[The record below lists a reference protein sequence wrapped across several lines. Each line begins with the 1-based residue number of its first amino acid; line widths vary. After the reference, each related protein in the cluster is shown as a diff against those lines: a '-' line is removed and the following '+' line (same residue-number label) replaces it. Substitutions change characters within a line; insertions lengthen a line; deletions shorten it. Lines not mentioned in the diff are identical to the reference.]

1 MTVEIRLASSEQ
13 RYIIQ
18 NMWPAYIHDLS
29 QYRNQLPNKHGLFD
43 DDEIS
48 TYTAENFMTGW
59 WTHPKQAFAFI
70 LYVEERAAGFALVA
84 SPPLVDGKAD
94 KVIAEFF
101 LLHPYR
107 GKGIGKLLATQVFD
121 MFKGSWQVSVLPKSK
136 PALAFWRKVISEYTN
151 DKFHEQEQKYPD
163 ELMIDFFFS
172 SF

>member
-107 GKGIGKLLATQVFD
+107 GKGIGKLLATRVFD
-121 MFKGSWQVSVLPKSK
+121 MFKGVM
-136 PALAFWRKVISEYTN
+136 AG
-151 DKFHEQEQKYPD
+151 
-163 ELMIDFFFS
+163 
-172 SF
+172 